1 MKTTLLSLVLA
12 ATVATTLACNKS
24 QASPSGDTAQPSTAP
39 QGGKVYETRGVI
51 KAFGEGKKSVK
62 ISHEDVP
69 GFMKAM
75 TMPFNVSSLSGS
87 TRSPTTGSSFS
98 PKATATRFSRECDP
112 TVMLVVPREHV
123 K

>member
-24 QASPSGDTAQPSTAP
+24 QASPSGDPAQPSAP
-39 QGGKVYETRGVI
+39 SQGGKVYETRGVI

-69 GFMKAM
+69 GYMKAM
-75 TMPFNVSSLSGS
+75 TMPFAVKEPAVLDGLAEGDAV
-87 TRSPTTGSSFS
+87 TFSFTEES
-98 PKATATRFSRECDP
+98 DGRLLIQSIKKR
-112 TVMLVVPREHV
+112 
-123 K
+123 